1 MSEMVAPHMTAIH
14 LVTVAWALAGI
25 GGEKRAADA
34 ARLLGLHAR
43 LLPEGY
49 VPTQTERLN
58 HSRAEAVVRAGL
70 TDDVAYRAAYAEGG
84 GLTLEEATALLQA
97 YLDEQ

>member
-1 MSEMVAPHMTAIH
+1 MT
-14 LVTVAWALAGI
+14 LCAGDDPS
-25 GGEKRAADA
+25 GAQADA
-34 ARLLGLHAR
+34 LRRFNRRFASRGLHAR